1 MLRPFHA
8 KRILAVFF
16 VLLIVLSPNECLA
29 RKKKNTPDESLQASV
44 KREVILGNKIAEEI
58 SKNMKFNEDPF
69 YTARVRGIFNR
80 LTPWTS
86 RPLPYAIRIVK
97 EKSPN
102 AFCVPGGN
110 IYVTTGLLDFVRSDA
125 ELAFV
130 IAHELAHA
138 DGKHVIVQMERNQK
152 LSLAALAVAIAS
164 RGAGAAI
171 MLSNVAAIAMANAY
185 SRDLEQEADLKGADI
200 AEKAGYDL
208 VAGVTVMESLA
219 EEELKQPWI
228 DPGVYRDH
236 PKISERIRYIAEVV
250 EKKGY
255 KLNRKNVLKLLIPS
269 LTEENGTLVFRI
281 DSTVIARARK
291 TAETEK
297 YFETAMQMARD
308 NLQMETPAYDIRV
321 GAARGQSKGV
331 FAGVKPLLLSA
342 VPENSDS
349 LEMIRQRFLTAL
361 NEARK
366 KHPMANYSM

>member
-1 MLRPFHA
+1 ML
-8 KRILAVFF
+8 IL
-16 VLLIVLSPNECLA
+16 LSPYECCA
-29 RKKKNTPDESLQASV
+29 KKKKMTPDESLQASV
-44 KREVILGNKIAEEI
+44 KREIILGNKIAEEI
-58 SKNMKFNEDPF
+58 SKNMKFNEDPIF
-69 YTARVRGIFNR
+69 TARVRGIFNR

-152 LSLAALAVAIAS
+152 LSLAALAVVIAS

-236 PKISERIRYIAEVV
+236 PKISERIRYIAQVV

-255 KLNRKNVLKLLIPS
+255 KLNRKHVLKLLIPS
-269 LTEENGTLVFRI
+269 LTDENELLVFKI
-281 DSTVIARARK
+281 DSTEIARTRK
-291 TAETEK
+291 TPETEK

-321 GAARGQSKGV
+321 GSGRGHLRGV
-331 FAGVKPLLLSA
+331 YAGVKPLLLSA
-342 VPENSDS
+342 VPECSDS
-349 LEMIRQRFLTAL
+349 LETLRQRFLTAL